1 MSWGGTGAAIVAL
14 LIVGSSTARA
24 SENTPVKIGVL
35 GDQSSVYSA
44 AGGRGSVEAA
54 RLAAEDA
61 GLVLGKDVEIVSA
74 DFQLKVDVG
83 VAIARKWYDEE
94 NVDAIIDV
102 PFSGLALAIAD
113 MTRTKKKLA
122 LFNAAAS
129 SELTGAK
136 CSTYVAQWTYDTYS
150 LGHGPTSGLVSR
162 GDSSW
167 FFLTNDTVFGASLE
181 GDAAAAV
188 KAGGGTVIGS
198 VRTPTGA
205 TDFSSFLLQAQSSK
219 AKVIGVVEAGAD
231 LATVL
236 KQGEEFGIKAQG
248 QKFAALMATI
258 DAIHGVGLK
267 DSQGIIVA
275 EAFYWDQ
282 NDETR
287 AFAKRF
293 YERMKAMP
301 TQVQAGAYSVV
312 NHYLKAIKAVGSKD
326 PDKVM
331 AKMRE
336 MPIND
341 FMSHDAKLRA
351 DGRVLRELYLFEVK
365 SPKESKAPWD
375 YYKQIAVIPAD
386 KAVRPLDQGGC
397 PLVNQ

>member
-1 MSWGGTGAAIVAL
+1 
-14 LIVGSSTARA
+14 
-24 SENTPVKIGVL
+24 L
-35 GDQSSVYSA
+35 GDQSSVYAA
-44 AGGRGSVEAA
+44 AGGKGSVEAA
-54 RLAAEDA
+54 KLAAEDA
-61 GLVLGKDVEIVSA
+61 GLVLGKPAEIVSA
-74 DFQLKVDVG
+74 DFQLKADVG

-129 SELTGAK
+129 SDLTGPK
-136 CSTYVAQWTYDTYS
+136 CSPYVAQWTYDTYS
-150 LGHGPTSGLVSR
+150 LGHGSTSALVSR
-162 GDSSW
+162 GENTW

-181 GDAAAAV
+181 HDASTAV
-188 KAGGGTVIGS
+188 KAAGGAVVGS
-198 VRTPTGA
+198 VRAPTA
-205 TDFSSFLLQAQSSK
+205 SPDFSSYLFQAQSSD
-219 AKVIGVVEAGAD
+219 AKVIGLVEAGAA

-236 KQGEEFGIKAQG
+236 KEGEEFGIKARG
-248 QKFAALMATI
+248 QRFAALMATI
-258 DAIHGVGLK
+258 DAIDGVGLK
-267 DSQGIIVA
+267 AAQGIIVA

-293 YERMKAMP
+293 YERMKRMP

-312 NHYLKAIKAVGSKD
+312 NHYLKAIKASGTKD
-326 PDKVM
+326 PDIVM

-336 MPIND
+336 LPIND
-341 FMSHDAKLRA
+341 FMTHNAKLRA
-351 DGRVLRELYLFEVK
+351 DGRVLRDLYLFEVK
-365 SPKESKAPWD
+365 SPDESKGPWD

-386 KAVRPLDQGGC
+386 KATRPLDQGGC
-397 PLVNQ
+397 SLVSN